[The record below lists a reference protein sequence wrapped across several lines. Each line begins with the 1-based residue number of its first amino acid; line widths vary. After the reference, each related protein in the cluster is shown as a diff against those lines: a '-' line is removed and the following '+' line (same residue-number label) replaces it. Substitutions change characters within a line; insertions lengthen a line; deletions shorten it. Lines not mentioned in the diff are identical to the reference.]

1 MRDGCPGTE
10 EDRVVVLRRSILRSR
25 VRHWRAAR
33 NAIEERFRPRLRAV
47 DRTDSCNCKPSSVL
61 INVGHGP
68 IVDEGALVEALTN
81 GTIRSA
87 GLDVTTVE
95 PLPRKCPLWKLDNVL
110 LSPHNMDMTRTF
122 MRESTEFFVNENLP
136 RFVRGKTLLNPVD
149 KSVRYSTWRRHFL
162 SEWTDVRGIPEHDKF
177 QQI

>member
-1 MRDGCPGTE
+1 MET
-10 EDRVVVLRRSILRSR
+10 
-25 VRHWRAAR
+25 
-33 NAIEERFRPRLRAV
+33 
-47 DRTDSCNCKPSSVL
+47 
-61 INVGHGP
+61 
-68 IVDEGALVEALTN
+68 LTN

-149 KSVRYSTWRRHFL
+149 KFVGYSTWRRRFL
-162 SEWTDVRGIPEHDKF
+162 SDSTDVRGI
-177 QQI
+177 Q